1 MNVVSYG
8 GGVDSSAMLI
18 GMYRREIHPDLIL
31 FADTGGE
38 KPETY
43 EYIAVMNNWLTRRG
57 MPEIQVV
64 EYTDKDGNRLS
75 LEEEC
80 LRSETLPSLAYGFK
94 RCSLKHKISI
104 QDKVINN
111 YPGAKELWKSGEKI
125 TKFIGFDAGEVR
137 RRQHALERDLK
148 DKKFDKAY
156 ALIDW
161 GVDRRGCIDLI
172 KSEGLPVPVKSA
184 CFFCPASKKHE
195 VRELSKRYPD
205 LYRRAVEI
213 EKLAKSHLR
222 TVQGLGRDW
231 EWDEFIRF
239 DRMQLSL
246 FDEYRQLEADDE
258 LTGCGR
264 YDCYQS
270 YI

>member
-1 MNVVSYG
+1 MNIVSYG
-8 GGVDSSAMLI
+8 GGVNSTALLI
-18 GMYRREIHPDLIL
+18 GMYQREIPVDMIL
-31 FADTGGE
+31 FADTDGE

-43 EYIAVMNNWLTRRG
+43 EYIATMNDWLSRHG
-57 MPEIQVV
+57 MPQIQQVA
-64 EYTDKDGNRLS
+64 YTDKNGDRLT

-111 YPGAKELWKSGEKI
+111 APAARETWKAEKKI
-125 TKFIGFDAGEVR
+125 TKFIGFDAGEQR
-137 RRQHALERDLK
+137 RKQNALKHDEQ
-148 DKKFDKAY
+148 DKKYDKSY

-161 GVDRRGCIDLI
+161 GIDRRGCIDLI
-172 KSEGLPVPVKSA
+172 KSEGLQVPVKSA
-184 CFFCPASKKHE
+184 CFFCPASKKGE

-205 LYRRAVEI
+205 LYKRAIEI

-222 TVQGLGRDW
+222 SVKGLGRDW
-231 EWDEFIRF
+231 DWDSFIQF

-246 FDEYRQLEADDE
+246 FDEYQCLEDGDE
-258 LTGCGR
+258 LEDCGC
-264 YDCYQS
+264 YNCYQS
-270 YI
+270 YM

>member
-1 MNVVSYG
+1 MNIVSYG
-8 GGVDSSAMLI
+8 AGVNSTALLI
-18 GMYRREIHPDLIL
+18 EMYKRGIPADLIL
-31 FADTGGE
+31 FADTDGE
-38 KPETY
+38 KPDTY
-43 EYIAVMNNWLTRRG
+43 EYISTMNNWLTKRG
-57 MPEIQVV
+57 MPEIMTVA
-64 EYTDKDGNRLS
+64 YTDKNGERLT

-104 QDKVINN
+104 QDKYLNHV
-111 YPGAKELWKSGEKI
+111 PGAMGIWKSGDKI

-137 RRQHALERDLK
+137 RRQNALQHDMQ
-148 DKKFDKAY
+148 DKKSKKAY

-161 GVDRRGCIDLI
+161 GIDRRGCEDVIRG
-172 KSEGLPVPVKSA
+172 EGLPVPVKSA
-184 CFFCPASKKHE
+184 CFFCPASRKHE

-222 TVQGLGRDW
+222 SVKGLGRDW
-231 EWDEFIRF
+231 TWEDFIRM

-246 FDEYRQLEADDE
+246 FDEYKDLESNDE
-258 LTGCGR
+258 PDGQECYGCYHSGL
-264 YDCYQS
+264 
-270 YI
+270 